1 MALALTFITWLGA
14 IPLVRLLSFT
24 LKPIPPDLTHAGI
37 DIALLERRMN
47 QKGKSLMG
55 LQHWPGGDTFEG

>member
-1 MALALTFITWLGA
+1 MALALAFITWLGA

-37 DIALLERRMN
+37 DIALLER
-47 QKGKSLMG
+47 G
-55 LQHWPGGDTFEG
+55 E

>member
-14 IPLVRLLSFT
+14 IPLVCLLAVT

-37 DIALLERRMN
+37 DIALLERGTS
-47 QKGKSLMG
+47 QKGKSLMA
-55 LQHWPGGDTFEG
+55 LQHWSVGRTFEG

>member
-47 QKGKSLMG
+47 QKGKSLMV
-55 LQHWPGGDTFEG
+55 LQHWSGGYIFEG